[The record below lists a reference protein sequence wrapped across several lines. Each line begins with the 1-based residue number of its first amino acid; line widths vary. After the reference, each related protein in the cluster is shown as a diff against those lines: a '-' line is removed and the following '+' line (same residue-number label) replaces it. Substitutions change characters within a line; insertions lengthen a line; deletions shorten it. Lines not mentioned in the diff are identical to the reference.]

1 MENENIINFDEKSI
15 EKKFSSPEN
24 YLKSNSKQLEIKQ
37 ALLSLIL

>member
-24 YLKSNSKQLEIKQ
+24 YLKSNSKDK
-37 ALLSLIL
+37 